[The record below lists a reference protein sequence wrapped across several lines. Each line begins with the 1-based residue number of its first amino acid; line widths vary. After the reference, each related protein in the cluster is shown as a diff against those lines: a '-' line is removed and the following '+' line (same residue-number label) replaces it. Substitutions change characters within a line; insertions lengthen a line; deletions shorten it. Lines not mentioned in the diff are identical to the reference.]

1 MDGRPE
7 SSITVSAQA
16 IDVAPVRV
24 AGGRLTDDLRAI
36 EIVWRR
42 ELIRFFRIRARAL
55 TALIQP
61 IVFLFILGTGLSSL
75 VSSRASGIN
84 FRTFMFPGVLTMTVL
99 FTAIFSAI
107 SIVWDREFGF
117 LKEVM
122 VAPVSR
128 TAVALGK
135 VAGGATVAM
144 FQGAV
149 ALLLA
154 PVVGVKLSIDQIVS
168 IVGLMLLLA
177 TVMTSFGI
185 LIAARQKSMEGFQ
198 MMMNFLL
205 MPMFFLSGAFF
216 PLRGVPPWMAW
227 LSTIDPVTYGV
238 DSLRQAVLRRSVP
251 AEMLSALTVHPMATN
266 VFVMALLSVAFIIP
280 AVWQFSRQE

>member
-1 MDGRPE
+1 MLTRDLKGAYTIWYR
-7 SSITVSAQA
+7 
-16 IDVAPVRV
+16 DV
-24 AGGRLTDDLRAI
+24 
-36 EIVWRR
+36 
-42 ELIRFFRIRARAL
+42 IRFGRDRVRMLAAL
-55 TALIQP
+55 GQP
-61 IVFLFILGTGLSSL
+61 MLYLFVFGTGLAPAMSTATGGAL
-75 VSSRASGIN
+75 D
-84 FRTFMFPGVLTMTVL
+84 FRQFMFPGILAMAVL
-99 FTAIFSAI
+99 FTSMFSAI

-144 FQGAV
+144 FQGVV

-154 PVVGVKLSIDQIVS
+154 PVVGVKLSIEQIAA

-205 MPMFFLSGAFF
+205 MAMFFLSGAFF
-216 PLRGVPPWMAW
+216 PLRGVPLWMAW

-238 DSLRQAVLRRSVP
+238 DSLRQAVLKRSVP
-251 AEMLSALTVHPMATN
+251 AEMLSALTVHPMATS
-266 VFVMALLSVAFIIP
+266 VIVMALLSLAFIIP
-280 AVWQFSRQE
+280 AVWQFGRQE